1 MSLGSRVAALER
13 EVAELRTLVAR
24 LSAQLEE
31 SEGSS
36 FDLVPASSPAAARP
50 RPLNPS
56 PSAASSR
63 SQAAFSP
70 QTRTLAS
77 ASSSAAG
84 AGAVTPG
91 SRGAACR
98 EIGLFLRRC
107 LNGEHR
113 GASGRDRLPGGSRF
127 WVVAKDYHGCEVSP
141 VQVFTRF
148 GDCKPVVK
156 VGSDLGLSVC
166 IGLPSRGDVIAV
178 CSAAGLELPAKW

>member
-36 FDLVPASSPAAARP
+36 FDIVPASSPTAPLP
-50 RPLNPS
+50 RPLNSS

-63 SQAAFSP
+63 SPAAFSP
-70 QTRTLAS
+70 HTRAPAP

-84 AGAVTPG
+84 AAGTTPS

-127 WVVAKDYHGCEVSP
+127 WVVAKDYHGCVLSP
-141 VQVFTRF
+141 VQV
-148 GDCKPVVK
+148 
-156 VGSDLGLSVC
+156 LNQVC
-166 IGLPSRGDVIAV
+166 
-178 CSAAGLELPAKW
+178 